1 MQIPQIFTSGKDAEN
16 WKFRRSEIMKLF
28 EENVYGKTP
37 KTELDEVNSSLIQHL
52 ETTGGICKNTYML
65 RFRKD
70 KTYCG
75 MRFEVYY
82 PLKTDRL
89 LPSIVLINPFSR
101 NPYVLASEE
110 RAHEYFPYDIIVAHG
125 YAAVQVSVD
134 DICMDDPQQF
144 QFGLMQLIPRNSDTG
159 WGALGVW
166 AWAASRVVDF
176 LCETAQFDAKR
187 IAVAGCSRAG
197 KAALWCGAQDERIAA
212 VISIVS
218 GCTGAAM
225 ARGKQGERIQEITS
239 AFPYWTCERYAS
251 FAGREDD
258 LPVDQH
264 MLLALCAPRPLYV
277 SSASEDAWAHPEKEF
292 ESCVR
297 AGEAYRALGTQ
308 GLASEAFPKPN
319 TPIFGGNIAYHVRKG
334 EHGCCV
340 YDWEQYIRF
349 LDRYFHEHASCGEAT
364 T

>member
-1 MQIPQIFTSGKDAEN
+1 MNIPLIFTRAEDASN
-16 WKFRRSEIMKLF
+16 WKARRAEIIRLF
-28 EENVYGKTP
+28 EENVYGVTP
-37 KTELDEVNSSLIQHL
+37 KTPLDETQAVRIRHL
-52 ETTGGICKNTYML
+52 ELTSGICQDTYML

-70 KTYCG
+70 GNYCG
-75 MRFEVYY
+75 MRFEAYY
-82 PLKTDRL
+82 PKKADHP
-89 LPSIVLINPFSR
+89 LPCAIMINPFSR
-101 NPYVLASEE
+101 NPYVFGGEE
-110 RAHEYFPYDIIVAHG
+110 RAHNYFPYDIITNAG
-125 YAAVQVSVD
+125 YAAVQVCVD
-134 DICMDDPQQF
+134 DICFDDPQQYR
-144 QFGLMQLIPRNSDTG
+144 FGLLQLLPRAGETG

-166 AWAASRVVDF
+166 AWATSRVVDF
-176 LCETAQFDAKR
+176 LCESPRFDGAR

-212 VISIVS
+212 VISVVS

-225 ARGKQGERIQEITS
+225 ARGKQGERIKEITS
-239 AFPYWTCERYAS
+239 VFPHWTCEHYAS
-251 FAGREDD
+251 YAGREEE

-277 SSASEDAWAHPEKEF
+277 SSASKDAWAHPQKEF

-297 AGEAYRALGTQ
+297 AGEAYRALGAK
-308 GLASEAFPKPN
+308 GLSSETFPEPDKP
-319 TPIFGGNIAYHVRKG
+319 ILGGEIAYHVREG

-349 LDRYFHEHASCGEAT
+349 MDRYFHGSTACEKT